1 MTTRQDYAASGLVK
15 SPPVVRVP
23 LKEAN
28 RLLDAHHYLGGLRTA
43 TLAFGH
49 EEGVT
54 VWGVP
59 RSRGW
64 DTKLRAAGFR
74 AIELVRMVGV
84 PDHGWATSSLLA
96 ASTKLVLS
104 EYDAAVTYADPMAGH
119 SGAVYRAA
127 NWAELPQRA
136 QPDGWVWRL
145 DGRVVSRKRFYGEFG
160 TSAYETVVAHYGA
173 RLSRE
178 LDVPKRRFY
187 RLRDPRRVEAFLTA
201 SVKVK
206 TWGAARCE
214 SNFDGSDM
222 A

>member
-1 MTTRQDYAASGLVK
+1 MTTREDYATSGLVP
-15 SPPVVRVP
+15 SPPVARVT
-23 LKEAN
+23 LADAN

-43 TLAFGH
+43 TLALGH
-49 EEGVT
+49 EEGAT
-54 VWGVP
+54 MWGVL

-64 DTKLRAAGFR
+64 DAKLRAAGFK
-74 AIELVRMVGV
+74 AIELVRMVGI
-84 PDHGWATSSLLA
+84 PGHRWATSSLLA
-96 ASTKLVLS
+96 SSTKTVLR
-104 EYDAAVTYADPMAGH
+104 EYDVVVTYADPMAGH

-127 NWAELPQRA
+127 NWVELPQRA

-160 TSAYETVVAHYGA
+160 TSAYETVAAHYGA

-178 LDVPKRRFY
+178 PDVPKRRFY
-187 RLRDPRRVEAFLTA
+187 RLRDPRRAREFLVA

-214 SNFDGSDM
+214 GNFDGSDM
-222 A
+222 V